1 MNRFE
6 PRPPVVIGIVGGIA
20 SGKSTVAAL
29 FAEAGLETV
38 DADQDA
44 RAVVEDPAI
53 LSALRARFGAA
64 VVTDDASPD
73 RAGLDRA
80 ALARLVFTD
89 PAARKD
95 LERITHPAIRAR
107 ILARIAAA
115 HAAGRSV
122 LLDAPLLLEGPLH
135 ERCDAIVFVEASD
148 STRRTRALARGWT
161 AEEWQQR
168 ETSQLPLAL
177 KRASATATI
186 RNDGAL
192 DDTRRQVEQFLAA
205 WPPPRA

>member
-38 DADQDA
+38 DADAEA
-44 RAVVEDPAI
+44 REVVADPAI
-53 LSALRARFGAA
+53 RSALRARFGAA
-64 VVTDDASPD
+64 VVTGD
-73 RAGLDRA
+73 AGLDRA

-89 PAARKD
+89 PAARTD
-95 LERITHPAIRAR
+95 LEAITHPAIRAR

-135 ERCDAIVFVEASD
+135 ERCDSIVFVEANR
-148 STRRTRALARGWT
+148 STRRARALARGWT
-161 AEEWQQR
+161 ADEWQQR

-177 KRASATATI
+177 KRASATASI

-205 WPPPRA
+205 WRPPRA

>member
-1 MNRFE
+1 MHRFE

-20 SGKSTVAAL
+20 SGNSTGAAL
-29 FAEAGLETV
+29 FAEAGLEPV
-38 DADQDA
+38 DADTEA
-44 RAVVEDPAI
+44 RRVVEDPAI
-53 LSALRARFGAA
+53 RSALRARFGATVA
-64 VVTDDASPD
+64 TDD
-73 RAGLDRA
+73 AGLDRA

-95 LERITHPAIRAR
+95 LEAITHPAIRAR
-107 ILARIAAA
+107 ILAQIAAA

-135 ERCDAIVFVEASD
+135 ERCDAIVFVEASE
-148 STRRTRALARGWT
+148 STRRARALARGWT

-205 WPPPRA
+205 WRPPRA